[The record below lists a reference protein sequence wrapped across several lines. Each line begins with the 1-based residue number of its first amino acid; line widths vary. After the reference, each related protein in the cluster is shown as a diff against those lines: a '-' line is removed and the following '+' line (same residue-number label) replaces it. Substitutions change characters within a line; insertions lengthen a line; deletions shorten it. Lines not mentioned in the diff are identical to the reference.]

1 MPKFYR
7 FSDLLSIPL
16 GEFLGDC
23 LQWRSVTER
32 GKQDS
37 LGKLLDFFSHLTYS
51 ESTLVLPSEFLRR
64 RSDKRVWGPPL
75 ALNTGGPMATWQ
87 RENSTIRAIRIAK
100 TIDAELSRVAEE
112 LGTSRNAL
120 ILQGIEQILK
130 NQQQGAT
137 AS

>member
-1 MPKFYR
+1 
-7 FSDLLSIPL
+7 
-16 GEFLGDC
+16 
-23 LQWRSVTER
+23 
-32 GKQDS
+32 
-37 LGKLLDFFSHLTYS
+37 
-51 ESTLVLPSEFLRR
+51 
-64 RSDKRVWGPPL
+64 
-75 ALNTGGPMATWQ
+75 MATWQ

>member
-1 MPKFYR
+1 M
-7 FSDLLSIPL
+7 SIPPVK
-16 GEFLGDC
+16 FLGDGA
-23 LQWRSVTER
+23 QRRSVTER
-32 GKQDS
+32 GKQDL

-51 ESTLVLPSEFLRR
+51 QSTLVLPSFFRR

-75 ALNTGGPMATWQ
+75 ALNTGGSMGSWQ
-87 RENSTIRAIRIAK
+87 RKNSTIRAIRIAK
-100 TIDAELSRVAEE
+100 TTDAELGRVAES

-130 NQQQGAT
+130 NQQAQGAV